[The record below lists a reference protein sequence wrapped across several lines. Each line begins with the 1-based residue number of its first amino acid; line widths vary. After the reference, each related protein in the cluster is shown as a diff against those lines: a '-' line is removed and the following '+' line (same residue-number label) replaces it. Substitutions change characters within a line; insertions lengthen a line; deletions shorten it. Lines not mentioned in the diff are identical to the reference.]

1 MRVGWRERRENVF
14 FNPRSLGALFCRR
27 AVASLARLSVLQW
40 HKSTPQATA
49 VRCGIGSALR
59 NKNQPSPPPPHS
71 DDALA
76 IIAAFRSP
84 EIEVI
89 GLTTT
94 FGNCETVQA
103 TRNAFVLLDVLGA
116 SVPVAV
122 GSHRALSGAHHRV
135 ADFVHGGDGLGDAG
149 YPDAPGNPQPVAED
163 AATFIAAAARSCPG
177 AVTVLALGP
186 LTNIARALAHGDDV
200 AAGLAEIVVLGGA
213 FFRNGNVN
221 PASEANARADP
232 AAADAV
238 FASRATVRVVGLD
251 VTHSCRLSGAD
262 VAALAERGPVGEFA
276 ARISAFYLTYH
287 QKAYSMDAMYLHD
300 PTALAALVA
309 PSLFT
314 WMEGTVVVATDGVL
328 MGATVVDQGE
338 KVWAA
343 QKNAASNAWVGR
355 RPARVAVACDVEGVV
370 KLVLDRL
377 SK

>member
-1 MRVGWRERRENVF
+1 MDTMRVYRRGKWEKQNKKRITLLNPTPTLPF
-14 FNPRSLGALFCRR
+14 F
-27 AVASLARLSVLQW
+27 
-40 HKSTPQATA
+40 
-49 VRCGIGSALR
+49 
-59 NKNQPSPPPPHS
+59 SPP

-103 TRNAFVLLDVLGA
+103 TRNAFVLLNVLGA

-122 GSHRALSGAHHRV
+122 GSHRALSGAQHRV
-135 ADFVHGGDGLGDAG
+135 ADFVHGKDGIGDAG
-149 YPDAPGNPQPVAED
+149 YGDAPGDPQPVDQD
-163 AATFIAAAARSCPG
+163 AAAFIAAAVRASPG
-177 AVTVLALGP
+177 TISILALGP

-200 AAGLAEIVVLGGA
+200 GAAIAEVVVLGGA

-221 PASEANARADP
+221 PAAEANAAADP

-238 FASRATVRVVGLD
+238 FASRAPVRVVGLD
-251 VTHSCRLSGAD
+251 VTHTCRLQSAE
-262 VAALAERGPVGEFA
+262 VEALAARGPVGEFA
-276 ARISAFYLTYH
+276 AKISAFYLAYH
-287 QKAYSMDAMYLHD
+287 KKAYAMDAMYLHD

-314 WMEGTVVVATDGVL
+314 WMEGAVVVATDGVL
-328 MGATVVDQGE
+328 KGATVVDQGE

-343 QKNAASNAWVGR
+343 QKNAATNLWVGR
-355 RPARVAVACDVEGVV
+355 RPARVATACDVDGVV
-370 KLVLDRL
+370 RLVLDRL
-377 SK
+377 SR